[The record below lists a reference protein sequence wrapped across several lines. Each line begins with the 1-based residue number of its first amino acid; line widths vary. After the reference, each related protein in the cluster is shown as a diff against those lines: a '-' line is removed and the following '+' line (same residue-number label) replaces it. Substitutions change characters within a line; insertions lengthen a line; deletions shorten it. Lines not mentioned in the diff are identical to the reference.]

1 MTGSIADILE
11 RNARL
16 FGGRIGYVDG
26 DRRLTHRAYL
36 KRCRAIAGALHR
48 RGARRQDRI
57 AVLAMNSL
65 EYMEL
70 YGACELSGFI
80 LATLNFRLTA
90 VEIEPIVASIAPT
103 VLVFDAQYANVVAVF
118 RQRLQGV
125 RFVAIGSAPSW
136 AEPWSALRAD
146 DDAGRAEGDDIAHL
160 IFTSG
165 STGRPKGCMLGQRE
179 LARKF
184 ANHASDLAMTDA
196 DRVLIMMPLF
206 HVGARG
212 VAGAAQWRGAA
223 LHIEN
228 GFDPPALART
238 IAAERITVT
247 HMAPTMVQSLL
258 EHPDVAAAA
267 LSSLRAL
274 YYAAAPMP
282 DTVLRKGIAW
292 LGPIFHQSYGQ
303 SEGYVTALLR
313 HQHRI
318 DGTAEEQARL
328 LSVGQPCPGVEVR
341 LLDEAGADV
350 APGEVGEIVYRGGVV
365 LRGYWNDR
373 LATAEALRD
382 GWMHSGDMG
391 RFDADGFLY
400 IVDRKKDM
408 IISGG
413 ENIYCREIEDVLLLH
428 AGVAEAAVIGVPD
441 PRWGETVHAVIVV
454 RADATPT
461 ADEIIAHCRAHLASF
476 KKPTGVTFVAEI
488 PKLAT
493 GKHDKPGLRQR
504 HSDRNK
510 DADHT

>member
-1 MTGSIADILE
+1 MNGSIADILE

-16 FGGRIGYVDG
+16 FGGQVGYVHG
-26 DRRLTHRAYL
+26 DRRLTHCAYL
-36 KRCRAIAGALHR
+36 KRCRAIAGALHL

-80 LATLNFRLTA
+80 LGTLNFRLTA
-90 VEIEPIVASIAPT
+90 LEIEPLVLSMAPT
-103 VLVFDAQYANVVAVF
+103 VLVFDAHYAGVVATF
-118 RQRLQGV
+118 RQRLPGV
-125 RFVAIGSAPSW
+125 RFVAIGNGPSW
-136 AEPWSALRAD
+136 AEPWSDLRAEG
-146 DDAGRAEGDDIAHL
+146 DAGRAEGDDIAHL

-223 LHIEN
+223 VHVEN
-228 GFDPPALART
+228 GFDPPALARVIT
-238 IAAERITVT
+238 AERITVT

-258 EHPDVAAAA
+258 EHPAVAGAD

-282 DTVLRKGIAW
+282 DTVLRKGIAR

-303 SEGYVTALLR
+303 SEGYVSALLR

-318 DGTAEEQARL
+318 DGTAQEQQRL

-341 LLDEAGADV
+341 LLDEAGSDV
-350 APGEVGEIVYRGGVV
+350 APGGVGEIVYRGGVV

-373 LATAEALRD
+373 AATAEALRD
-382 GWMHSGDMG
+382 GWMRSGDLG
-391 RFDADGFLY
+391 RFDANGFLY

-428 AGVAEAAVIGVPD
+428 EGVADVAVIGVPD
-441 PRWGETVHAVIVV
+441 PRWGETVHAVVV
-454 RADATPT
+454 PQPTGAPT
-461 ADEIIAHCRAHLASF
+461 AEEIIRHCRAHLASY
-476 KKPTGVTFVAEI
+476 KKPTAVTFVEEI

-493 GKHDKPGLRQR
+493 GKHDKPSLRER
-504 HSDRNK
+504 HADMNGH
-510 DADHT
+510 ADHT